1 MDYGI
6 ISCIPIAVLIIGVLI
21 TKKMAEMIILS
32 SLLGAIL
39 VHKGDFFS
47 GYIGMMY
54 GALANPSYQFLLIIL
69 LGFGAI
75 IKLLE
80 KSGALMGFSGILS
93 KYANS
98 PKKSMVA
105 TWVMGIIMFVDDYL
119 NVLATSFSMRAITD
133 RNGVPR
139 EHLAYGVNSMGACVC
154 VLIPF
159 TSWAAFAV
167 GVISEQGFGFSDYVR
182 SIPYMFFPWIA
193 IIVCLLVAVGII
205 PKVGLIKKG
214 YERVAA
220 GGPVLVEEKAGDSLV
235 NMEIDEGAK
244 PSSPLNFII
253 PIVVLVAVMFMF
265 ENDVIHGILAA
276 IAAQAILYIAQRI
289 MTLKEFMSNLFEGV
303 ASMATLA
310 VVICF
315 AYMLGAANDAM
326 GFAPYVIGAM
336 TKAISPS
343 LLPALAFIAVAFVA
357 FAAAS
362 FWVLIIIT
370 VPIFIP
376 LSVSMGVDPA
386 IVIAAIMSG
395 VAFGSKFCFYS
406 DAVFMTSA
414 GTGVSNMTQIKA
426 VAPYVLSSA
435 ALAAIFYVI
444 AGFVMV

>member
-1 MDYGI
+1 M
-6 ISCIPIAVLIIGVLI
+6 
-21 TKKMAEMIILS
+21 
-32 SLLGAIL
+32 
-39 VHKGDFFS
+39 
-47 GYIGMMY
+47 
-54 GALANPSYQFLLIIL
+54 
-69 LGFGAI
+69 
-75 IKLLE
+75 
-80 KSGALMGFSGILS
+80 
-93 KYANS
+93 
-98 PKKSMVA
+98 
-105 TWVMGIIMFVDDYL
+105 
-119 NVLATSFSMRAITD
+119 
-133 RNGVPR
+133 
-139 EHLAYGVNSMGACVC
+139 
-154 VLIPF
+154 
-159 TSWAAFAV
+159 
-167 GVISEQGFGFSDYVR
+167 
-182 SIPYMFFPWIA
+182 
-193 IIVCLLVAVGII
+193 
-205 PKVGLIKKG
+205 
-214 YERVAA
+214 
-220 GGPVLVEEKAGDSLV
+220 
-235 NMEIDEGAK
+235 
-244 PSSPLNFII
+244 NFII